1 MYQKVFY
8 GQITRE
14 QNRTL
19 PDLDGREQISLWP
32 VAVMA
37 LVMGVLSPY
46 WMRTIDPAVVNI
58 GGQQKTAAATPAS
71 AASAGGQK

>member
-1 MYQKVFY
+1 
-8 GQITRE
+8 
-14 QNRTL
+14 L

-37 LVMGVLSPY
+37 LVMGVISPY
-46 WMRTIDPAVVNI
+46 WMTTIDPAVASLHGPEKN
-58 GGQQKTAAATPAS
+58 AAAGRIP